1 MDYSTGLRQLAATAH
16 RLAETDPQSDAV
28 QRVVDELQAQVQWLG
43 QIEKPTGYKANED
56 FGANSLKDD
65 VAFIGEQVRRLKS
78 AAEPA
83 AKNYARIVSI
93 LAGLQRAIEI
103 AKRPQ
108 YVALRPRISAIV
120 QKTAGVFECV
130 DTVEDLDKPL
140 EQIENQRFDGVD
152 HGLLLSATALDPFN
166 PGYPPFSPAR
176 SRPVLRLAHKVPAA
190 PPWAD
195 YTRG

>member
-1 MDYSTGLRQLAATAH
+1 MDYESGLRQIAATAH

-28 QRVVDELQAQVQWLG
+28 QRVVDELHKQVQWLG

-65 VAFIGEQVRRLKS
+65 ISFIGEQVKRLKS

-83 AKNYARIVSI
+83 AKNYTRVVSI

-108 YVALRPRISAIV
+108 YAALRPRISAIV
-120 QKTAGVFECV
+120 EKVAGAFECI

-140 EQIENQRFDGVD
+140 EQIEKAV
-152 HGLLLSATALDPFN
+152 HGLYGDQSSNATYYFDRR
-166 PGYPPFSPAR
+166 GKGH
-176 SRPVLRLAHKVPAA
+176 HKQDAES
-190 PPWAD
+190 
-195 YTRG
+195 GK